1 MTTTM
6 LNVFAVN
13 ASQTRSSDNVN
24 LKTEILST
32 RCRINKNEVKGEK
45 SQRSKTLSMLI
56 ITMTICNN

>member
-45 SQRSKTLSMLI
+45 S
-56 ITMTICNN
+56 